1 MTKVVYTSAS
11 QSSLRGLLSPF
22 VIAKHLWR
30 HRELIRS
37 QARREFEAT
46 YRANVL
52 GLAWTVLTPLIML
65 LLFTF
70 VFGYVFKGRFNPN
83 TPETPAEFA
92 VALFVGL
99 SLYQVIGNT
108 LTGSC
113 GLMLANTVYIKSL
126 SFPVEVLGVSFV
138 LNQLFNLAI
147 AVGLCLI
154 SSLIIHGM
162 LPLSTLAVLVHVA
175 CLALMALGLTWFL
188 SAISVFVRDVPSLMS
203 PVAMM
208 LMFLSSVFFPVSS
221 VSPRVQWLFAFNP
234 LAVLIEQARGAILY
248 GRWPDIVPLAVL
260 VVISLA
266 IAIGGYGFFMRSK
279 PAFADVL

>member
-11 QSSLRGLLSPF
+11 QTPLRELLSPWG
-22 VIAKHLWR
+22 IAQHLWR

-52 GLAWTVLTPLIML
+52 GLAWIVLTPLIML

-113 GLMLANTVYIKSL
+113 GLMLANTDTSRRWLSL
-126 SFPVEVLGVSFV
+126 SRSS
-138 LNQLFNLAI
+138 ASHSSS
-147 AVGLCLI
+147 I
-154 SSLIIHGM
+154 SSSI
-162 LPLSTLAVLVHVA
+162 LPLPSDFA
-175 CLALMALGLTWFL
+175 CSRA
-188 SAISVFVRDVPSLMS
+188 
-203 PVAMM
+203 
-208 LMFLSSVFFPVSS
+208 SSFT
-221 VSPRVQWLFAFNP
+221 
-234 LAVLIEQARGAILY
+234 ARC
-248 GRWPDIVPLAVL
+248 R
-260 VVISLA
+260 
-266 IAIGGYGFFMRSK
+266 
-279 PAFADVL
+279 